1 MILAAAVIPAR
12 AQMGSSLG
20 FHIVLACFGVAFP
33 AIVLSAE
40 WIGIRRNDPVALL
53 LARRWSKVMAVLVAV
68 GAVSGT
74 VLSYEMGLL
83 WPGLM
88 GRYGQALGIGF
99 SIEAVFFFLEAIFTG
114 IYLYGWTRMPQKVH
128 FWCGMVL
135 PVAGALGL
143 LSVISVNSWMNT
155 PSGFTMRHGRITSID
170 PWAVFF
176 NRAMPYESAHMLLAA
191 YMVTGFTVAGVY
203 AAGMLQ
209 GRRDR
214 YHRLGLRVSFLAGAT
229 ATPLQAI
236 VGDTVARFVEHS
248 QPVKFAA
255 MEYVPRT
262 ARDVTEYL
270 GGVLV
275 NGKVDVALNI
285 PGLDSILV
293 GWSPHTKVIGYDSV
307 PPDRR
312 PPLMPLIHLSFD
324 LMVFIA
330 IALLALVCWAGWV
343 WWYEK
348 RWPKSN
354 WFLVC
359 VALSGVAS
367 VVAMESGWIVTE
379 VGRQPWVVYAVELT
393 AAAVTRAKG
402 VEVTLGVI
410 LAVYLVIT
418 IFSIAVPILMG
429 RRWRRESPEEEEAE
443 PVPYGPSE
451 TEAAVS

>member
-1 MILAAAVIPAR
+1 MILAAALIPAR

-33 AIVLSAE
+33 AVVLAAE
-40 WIGIRRNDPVALL
+40 WIGIHRHDPVALL

-88 GRYGQALGIGF
+88 GRFGQALGIGF
-99 SIEAVFFFLEAIFTG
+99 TIEGVFFFLEAIFTG
-114 IYLYGWTRMPQKVH
+114 IYLYGWNRMAPKVH

-143 LSVISVNSWMNT
+143 LSVLSVNSWMNT
-155 PSGFTMRHGRITSID
+155 PGGYTMRHGKIASID

-176 NRAMPYESAHMLLAA
+176 NRSTPYESAHMLLAA

-203 AAGMLQ
+203 AAGMLR

-214 YHRLGLRVSFLAGAT
+214 YHRLGLRISFLTGAT

-236 VGDTVARFVEHS
+236 VGDSVARFVEHA

-255 MEYVPRT
+255 MEYVPHTSRY
-262 ARDVTEYL
+262 VTEYL

-285 PGLDSILV
+285 PSMDSILV
-293 GWSPHTKVIGYDSV
+293 GWTPDTKVIGYDSV
-307 PPDRR
+307 PARLR
-312 PPLMPLIHLSFD
+312 PPLMSLIHLSFD
-324 LMVFIA
+324 LMVGIA
-330 IALLALVCWAGWV
+330 FALLALVCWAGWV

-359 VALSGVAS
+359 VALSGIAS
-367 VVAMESGWIVTE
+367 IMAMESGWIVTE
-379 VGRQPWVVYAVELT
+379 VGRQPWVVYGVELT
-393 AAAVTRAKG
+393 AAAVTKAKG

-410 LAVYLVIT
+410 LGVYLLLT
-418 IFSIAVPILMG
+418 IFSIAVPMLMA
-429 RRWRRESPEEEEAE
+429 RRWRQQSAEEEEAE
-443 PVPYGPSE
+443 AVPYGPSE
-451 TEAAVS
+451 QEAAVS

>member
-1 MILAAAVIPAR
+1 MIFAAAVVPAR

-20 FHIVLACFGVAFP
+20 FHIILACFGVAFP
-33 AIVLSAE
+33 AIALSAE
-40 WIGIRRNDPVALL
+40 WIGVRRGDPVALL
-53 LARRWSKVMAVLVAV
+53 LARRWSKVMAVLFAV

-88 GRYGQALGIGF
+88 GRFGEALGIPF
-99 SIEAVFFFLEAIFTG
+99 TMEAVFFFLEAIFTG
-114 IYLYGWTRMPQKVH
+114 IYLYGWDRLSPRAH
-128 FWCGMVL
+128 LWSGIPL
-135 PVAGALGL
+135 PITGALGL
-143 LSVISVNSWMNT
+143 FSVLAANSWMNS
-155 PSGFTMRHGRITSID
+155 PAGYTMRHGRIASID

-176 NRAMPYESAHMLLAA
+176 NASTPYESAHMLLAA
-191 YMVTGFTVAGVY
+191 YMVTGFTIAGVY
-203 AAGMLQ
+203 ATGMLR
-209 GRRDR
+209 GRRDH

-236 VGDTVARFVEHS
+236 VGDSVARFVEHT

-255 MEYVPRT
+255 MEYVPNT
-262 ARDVTEYL
+262 ARDVPEYL

-275 NGKVDVALNI
+275 NGKVDLALNV

-293 GWSPHTKVIGYDSV
+293 GWTPSTKVIGYRSV

-312 PPLMPLIHLSFD
+312 PPLMSLIHLSFD
-324 LMVFIA
+324 LMVVIA
-330 IALLALVCWAGWV
+330 FALLALVCWAGWV
-343 WWYEK
+343 WWYER

-367 VVAMESGWIVTE
+367 IAAMESGWIVTE
-379 VGRQPWVVYAVELT
+379 VGRQPWVVYGVELT
-393 AAAVTRAKG
+393 SAAVTRARG
-402 VEVTLGVI
+402 VGVTLGVI

-418 IFSIAVPILMG
+418 VCSIAVPMMMS
-429 RRWRRESPEEEEAE
+429 RRWRNE
-443 PVPYGPSE
+443 PPGDEGASVPYGPPDRQ
-451 TEAAVS
+451 AAPR